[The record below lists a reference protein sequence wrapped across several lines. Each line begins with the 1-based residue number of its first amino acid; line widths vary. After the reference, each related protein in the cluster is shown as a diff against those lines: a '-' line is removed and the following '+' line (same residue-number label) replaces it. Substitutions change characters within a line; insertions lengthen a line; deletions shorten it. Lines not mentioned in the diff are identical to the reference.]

1 MPDDRIPNRHQWS
14 FDDELDDILLNKQT
28 LAKGYIQYMLAQTL
42 EMFEYGGLPE
52 TIPQKEVEKL
62 HQMNA
67 SCIWAEVDGKLYV
80 FFGGLGGVLDEYY
93 HPTIAVVSNPY
104 LKFSKEMTIGKDCEV
119 TFNDKL
125 RYGLRNMFMK
135 YALMLA
141 ETDISM
147 RYLLVNARIPSFICA
162 DDDNTVESAKTV
174 YENVWNGTGFGVVLN
189 KRFMESQDGIKGVDF
204 TAHNTTSL
212 KDIME
217 IRQYV
222 KSSWYLELGI
232 QSNYNMKRES
242 LNSTETTI
250 DEDVLLPLID
260 DMLQERKDGLER
272 VNKMFGTN
280 ITVKLSSSWEKIRK
294 EIIDKLA
301 MMEQEKKSSEQESP
315 KEEPEEK
322 EVTED
327 EKEN

>member
-1 MPDDRIPNRHQWS
+1 MPDNRVSNRQQWS
-14 FDDELDDILLNKQT
+14 FDDEFDDILLNKQQ
-28 LAKGYIQYMLAQTL
+28 LAKGYLAYMLAQTI
-42 EMFEYGGLPE
+42 EMFEYSGLPD
-52 TIPQKEVEKL
+52 TIPQREIEKL
-62 HQMNA
+62 LQMNA
-67 SCIWAEVDGKLYV
+67 SCIWAKVNGNLYV
-80 FFGGLGGVLDEYY
+80 FFGGLGGVLNEYY
-93 HPTIAVVSNPY
+93 YPTVATVSNPY
-104 LKFSKEMTIGKDCEV
+104 LKFSATMEIGKDCEV
-119 TFNDKL
+119 IYNDKL
-125 RYGLRNMFMK
+125 RYGLRNMFAK
-135 YALMLA
+135 YSLLLA

-147 RYLLVNARIPSFICA
+147 RFLLVNSRIPSFICA
-162 DDDNTVESAKTV
+162 DDDNTVESAKTT

-189 KRFMESQDGIKGVDF
+189 KKFMDKDGLRGVDF
-204 TAHNTTSL
+204 ATHNTTPI

-217 IRQYV
+217 LRQYI

-260 DMLQERKDGLER
+260 DMLKERQDGLER

-294 EIIDKLA
+294 EIIA
-301 MMEQEKKSSEQESP
+301 EQEKVEIEST
-315 KEEPEEK
+315 EETPTEEK